1 MCSRQRYA
9 CGSGLQGS
17 AGRADGFHVVTDVDS
32 SWRITWAN
40 TLAQV
45 SGDLVVPHL
54 SHAGW
59 FASLL
64 LLPVLLI
71 AGHRPGPAAAP
82 SAPAARPPRACAP
95 AHDPHQAAALVV
107 VDLTHRSRSLTG
119 PSLSDQRQQQ
129 CTGPAHSTGERD
141 LLRRQHGT
149 WLEWR
154 RGPPRGAGANIP

>member
-1 MCSRQRYA
+1 MRA
-9 CGSGLQGS
+9 GAGLLGS
-17 AGRADGFHVVTDVDS
+17 AGRADGFHVVIDVDS

-45 SGDLVVPHL
+45 SGDLVVPYR

-82 SAPAARPPRACAP
+82 SAPAAGSPRACAP
-95 AHDPHQAAALVV
+95 GARSAPGGGPRRAHAP
-107 VDLTHRSRSLTG
+107 
-119 PSLSDQRQQQ
+119 
-129 CTGPAHSTGERD
+129 
-141 LLRRQHGT
+141 
-149 WLEWR
+149 
-154 RGPPRGAGANIP
+154 